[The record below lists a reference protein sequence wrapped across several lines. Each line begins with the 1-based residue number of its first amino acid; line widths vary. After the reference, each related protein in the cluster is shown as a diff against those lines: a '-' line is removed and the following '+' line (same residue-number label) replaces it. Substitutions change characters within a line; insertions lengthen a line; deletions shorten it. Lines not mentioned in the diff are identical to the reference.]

1 MPGLRRGKQEFTR
14 WQLQCLWLT
23 KQHQAEKASQ
33 AGQSLAKSSPQ
44 GGIVIDYRLF
54 NEYDDCMV
62 YSAGA
67 SAIEK
72 SPGVVHT
79 NIKSF
84 SLRSAS
90 VFLLAAL
97 SLLLAPSFV
106 FSVSPALPRTQTI
119 IYPGMMPGE
128 IPAFADFDGDQK
140 QDIAVAR
147 LSDDRYQILVT
158 LSTGAGAIILTPS
171 VQIAGF
177 TVHACDINGDR
188 FSDVVVTSSVAL
200 HPLAVWLGNGK
211 GKFKIVDPKLFEHD
225 CGFTE
230 SSGYQSRDLPL
241 TCDFLSESPHPVFE
255 KTTPAFGDPLLE
267 RHGFLSFIAI
277 YCASHN
283 LCFYI
288 TPRSPP
294 INIPL

>member
-1 MPGLRRGKQEFTR
+1 
-14 WQLQCLWLT
+14 
-23 KQHQAEKASQ
+23 
-33 AGQSLAKSSPQ
+33 
-44 GGIVIDYRLF
+44 
-54 NEYDDCMV
+54 MV

-67 SAIEK
+67 SATEK
-72 SPGVVHT
+72 SPRAVHT

-84 SLRSAS
+84 SLKS
-90 VFLLAAL
+90 VSVLLLAAF

-106 FSVSPALPRTQTI
+106 FSASPALSRTQTI
-119 IYPGMMPGE
+119 VYPGMMPGE

-158 LSTGAGAIILTPS
+158 LSTSAGAIILTPS

-188 FSDVVVTSSVAL
+188 FPDIVVTNSVAL
-200 HPLAVWLGNGK
+200 HPIAVWLGNGK
-211 GKFKIVDPKLFEHD
+211 GKFKIVDPNFFEND
-225 CGFTE
+225 CGFAE
-230 SSGYQSRDLPL
+230 SSGYQSRNLPL
-241 TCDFLSESPHPVFE
+241 ACDFLSESPHPVFE
-255 KTTPAFGDPLLE
+255 KTTPAFGVPLLE
-267 RHGFLSFIAI
+267 RRGFLSFMAI
-277 YCASHN
+277 YCASQN

-294 INIPL
+294 SNIPSR